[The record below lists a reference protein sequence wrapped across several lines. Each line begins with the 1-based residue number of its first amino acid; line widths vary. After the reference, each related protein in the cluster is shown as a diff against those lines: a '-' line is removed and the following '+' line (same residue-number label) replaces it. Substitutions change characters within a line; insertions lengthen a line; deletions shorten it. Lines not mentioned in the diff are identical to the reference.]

1 MTNVA
6 FNTRERISPHQ
17 EVPHDQHLA
26 IGCRQKQLRAVID
39 RAATGQAQII
49 TTQGAPTAVV
59 LSYAEYQRLTAP
71 ALALFEFFQT
81 CPLDADEE
89 LDITRDRSGLRPD
102 VSW

>member
-1 MTNVA
+1 MTN
-6 FNTRERISPHQ
+6 IWP
-17 EVPHDQHLA
+17 LA
-26 IGCRQKQLRAVID
+26 IAKKQLHAVID

-49 TTQGAPTAVV
+49 TTQGEPAAVV

-71 ALALFEFFQT
+71 ALSLLEFFQT

-89 LDITRDRSGLRPD
+89 LDITRDCSGLRPD